1 MTWLKVLLITVSVLT
16 AFQPSFAIL
25 DFIEA
30 EIESEHQDERISTS
44 ECATP
49 AAAKRRSRAESNAP
63 RLVAR
68 LSAIRRPALRPAP
81 AGLAAYRPTVPVPLL
96 C

>member
-1 MTWLKVLLITVSVLT
+1 MTWLKFLLLAVSLFT
-16 AFQPSFAIL
+16 AFQPSLAIL

-30 EIESEHQDERISTS
+30 EIESEQQDERISAA

-49 AAAKRRSRAESNAP
+49 ATAKRRTRAEAAAQ

-68 LSAIRRPALRPAP
+68 IRARRRPPHRPAP
-81 AGLAAYRPTVPVPLL
+81 ADLAAYRPAVPVPLL